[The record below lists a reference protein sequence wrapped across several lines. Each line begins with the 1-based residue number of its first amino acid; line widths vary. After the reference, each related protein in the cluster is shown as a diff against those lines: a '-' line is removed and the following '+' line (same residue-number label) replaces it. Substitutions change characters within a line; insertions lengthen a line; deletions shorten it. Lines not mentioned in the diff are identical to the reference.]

1 MARESFEDQE
11 VAALMNDGFVC
22 IKVDREERPEIDQ
35 IYMAI
40 ALEMAGRGGWPLTI
54 IMTPEKK
61 PFFAATYIPKRGRYG
76 HAGMMEIIPRIRELW
91 TGHREELLQSAE
103 EILDRL
109 RPHTDRA
116 APEQLDARA
125 LDRGYEGLAAAYDAQ
140 HGGFG
145 TAPKFPAPHN
155 LLFLLRCWRRSGD
168 ASALEMVEETL
179 QAMRMGGI
187 YDQVGS
193 GLHRYSTDEEW
204 LVPHFEKMLYDQA
217 LLCMACTEAYQATG
231 KDQYAVM
238 VREILEYVLRDLTA
252 PAGGFYSAEDADS
265 DGEEGKFYLWT
276 AQELQS
282 CLDKEEL
289 WLAIRLFDIHEQGNF
304 HGKNILRLRSSPADA
319 AAVLKIPEQDLQDR
333 LEMIRRKLSAS
344 RERRIRPLRDEL
356 ILADWNGLM
365 IAALSRAAQALQEPG
380 YARAAERA
388 AGFILENMVTPEG
401 RLMHRY
407 LDGAAVV
414 ANLDDYAFLVWGLI
428 DLYETVFDIRYLKKA
443 LDLSQMMLQH
453 FWDGLQGGLFFTPD
467 DGESLPLRQKVFYDG
482 AVPSGNSAAM
492 LNMLRLSRLTGRAEL
507 EEKAEAAGRAL
518 LAAFGSH
525 SSGQA
530 MFLCALDFALGP
542 STEVALVGDP
552 ADEGIKQMLR
562 AIRSRFLPN
571 SVVLLVSD
579 DGIRQMADFT
589 KDMVQLDGLATA
601 YVCSGHRCLL
611 PAARVERLVDML
623 ERPAGE

>member
-1 MARESFEDQE
+1 M
-11 VAALMNDGFVC
+11 G
-22 IKVDREERPEIDQ
+22 
-35 IYMAI
+35 
-40 ALEMAGRGGWPLTI
+40 
-54 IMTPEKK
+54 
-61 PFFAATYIPKRGRYG
+61 
-76 HAGMMEIIPRIRELW
+76 
-91 TGHREELLQSAE
+91 
-103 EILDRL
+103 
-109 RPHTDRA
+109 
-116 APEQLDARA
+116 
-125 LDRGYEGLAAAYDAQ
+125 
-140 HGGFG
+140 
-145 TAPKFPAPHN
+145 
-155 LLFLLRCWRRSGD
+155 
-168 ASALEMVEETL
+168 EETL

-204 LVPHFEKMLYDQA
+204 HVPHFEKMLYDQA

-319 AAVLKIPEQDLQDR
+319 AAVLKIPEQELQDR

-401 RLMHRY
+401 RLM
-407 LDGAAVV
+407 
-414 ANLDDYAFLVWGLI
+414 
-428 DLYETVFDIRYLKKA
+428 
-443 LDLSQMMLQH
+443 
-453 FWDGLQGGLFFTPD
+453 
-467 DGESLPLRQKVFYDG
+467 
-482 AVPSGNSAAM
+482 SAA
-492 LNMLRLSRLTGRAEL
+492 
-507 EEKAEAAGRAL
+507 
-518 LAAFGSH
+518 
-525 SSGQA
+525 
-530 MFLCALDFALGP
+530 D
-542 STEVALVGDP
+542 
-552 ADEGIKQMLR
+552 
-562 AIRSRFLPN
+562 
-571 SVVLLVSD
+571 
-579 DGIRQMADFT
+579 
-589 KDMVQLDGLATA
+589 
-601 YVCSGHRCLL
+601 
-611 PAARVERLVDML
+611 
-623 ERPAGE
+623 